1 MKETT
6 KTLLRDKFLSCL
18 QKDHQN
24 LSENQQWKIA
34 NDFSEI
40 ASSTI
45 LHYNQQ
51 MSDKYNSNALE
62 LEQHKK
68 QFRDHIEFIDS
79 RAKMLIANFRQNGFM
94 KVENDKRTNKPK
106 LVGRTTMVDDMVS
119 FLNLL
124 NDSVVEFYEKV
135 YKIEGNHSQEF
146 DVKQTTLF

>member
-6 KTLLRDKFLSCL
+6 KNSLRDKFLAVL
-18 QKDHQN
+18 EKDHKN
-24 LSENQQWKIA
+24 LSETQAWKIA

-40 ASSTI
+40 ASNMM
-45 LHYNQQ
+45 LQHNKQ
-51 MSDKYNSNALE
+51 MSEKYNANALE

-68 QFRDHIEFIDS
+68 QFRDHIEFIDY
-79 RAKMLIANFRQNGFM
+79 RAKMLIGNFRQNGFM
-94 KVENDKRTNKPK
+94 KVENDKRTGKPK
-106 LVGRTTMVDDMVS
+106 LVGRTTMVDDMVT

-135 YKIEGNHSQEF
+135 YKIEGSHSNEF